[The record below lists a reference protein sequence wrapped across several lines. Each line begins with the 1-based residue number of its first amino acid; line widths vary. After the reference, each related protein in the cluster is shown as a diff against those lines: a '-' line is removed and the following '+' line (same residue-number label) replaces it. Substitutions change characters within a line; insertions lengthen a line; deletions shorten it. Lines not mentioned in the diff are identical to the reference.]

1 MGDKS
6 NKLVLLDTHA
16 ILHRAYHAMPGF
28 TSSKGEPTG
37 ALYGL
42 SLMVLSI
49 IKELKPDYIVAAF
62 DMAEP
67 TFRDELYKE
76 YKGKRQKIEDDLAYQ
91 LNRAKDLLTA
101 FDIPILEKAGF
112 EADDVLGTIVEQTKK
127 DKSLEII
134 VASGDMDTMSLLAD
148 KRVKVYTLK
157 TGIKDTV
164 LYDAKAA
171 EARWGIKP
179 EFIPDYKA
187 LRGDPS
193 DNIIGVAGIGE
204 KTATELIQ
212 KFGTIED
219 IYKTLK
225 KNRQKF
231 LDAGIKERI
240 VKLLEEN
247 EDEVRFSL
255 VLATIR
261 TDAPINFEIKNGGW
275 HLDEEK
281 VKKMFEELGFKSLIP
296 RIQNGEAVPP
306 PKGGTTAG
314 TAVEPPGTNGSIAD
328 PETEYKIRLAN
339 WLLDSNETNPSGEGD
354 LKELEKELEAKGLTK
369 IYKEFE
375 LPLIDI
381 LRRAEEKGI
390 KVDNARLAELA
401 DKYHRKQKI
410 LKLEIWKHAGE
421 EFNINSPK
429 QIGEVLFGKLG
440 IGGSKMKKTST
451 GQVSTN
457 AHELEKLKGE
467 HPAIDSLLAYREVSK
482 LLSTYIDAFPELLGK
497 DERLHTHF
505 VQWGSATGRLA
516 SRDPNMQNIPIKT
529 EQGKAIREIFVAD
542 KGNVLGSFDYSQ
554 IDLRCLA
561 ILSKDEKLIEFFKS
575 GGDIHADVAAA
586 LFKVP
591 KDKVDKEQRRR
602 AKVINFGIIY
612 GMGVLALK
620 ANLNSS
626 RVEAEDFLKR
636 YFETFPGVTKYL
648 EQIKKEARE
657 KGYTETY
664 YGRRRY
670 YPDIKSGPEYMQK
683 AAERQ
688 ASNAPIQ
695 GTTADIIKLAMIEV
709 DKLIEKNNWRGKV
722 DLLLQIHDELIY
734 EIAEDVADEAKVVIS
749 SAMQQVAPNDFVP
762 FPVKSTL
769 GSSWGDL

>member
-1 MGDKS
+1 M
-6 NKLVLLDTHA
+6 
-16 ILHRAYHAMPGF
+16 
-28 TSSKGEPTG
+28 
-37 ALYGL
+37 
-42 SLMVLSI
+42 
-49 IKELKPDYIVAAF
+49 
-62 DMAEP
+62 
-67 TFRDELYKE
+67 
-76 YKGKRQKIEDDLAYQ
+76 
-91 LNRAKDLLTA
+91 
-101 FDIPILEKAGF
+101 
-112 EADDVLGTIVEQTKK
+112 
-127 DKSLEII
+127 
-134 VASGDMDTMSLLAD
+134 
-148 KRVKVYTLK
+148 
-157 TGIKDTV
+157 
-164 LYDAKAA
+164 
-171 EARWGIKP
+171 
-179 EFIPDYKA
+179 
-187 LRGDPS
+187 
-193 DNIIGVAGIGE
+193 
-204 KTATELIQ
+204 
-212 KFGTIED
+212 
-219 IYKTLK
+219 
-225 KNRQKF
+225 
-231 LDAGIKERI
+231 
-240 VKLLEEN
+240 
-247 EDEVRFSL
+247 
-255 VLATIR
+255 
-261 TDAPINFEIKNGGW
+261 
-275 HLDEEK
+275 
-281 VKKMFEELGFKSLIP
+281 
-296 RIQNGEAVPP
+296 
-306 PKGGTTAG
+306 
-314 TAVEPPGTNGSIAD
+314 
-328 PETEYKIRLAN
+328 AN
-339 WLLDSNETNPSGEGD
+339 WLLDSNETNASGEGD
-354 LKELEKELEAKGLTK
+354 LDGLEKELEAKGLTK

-429 QIGEVLFGKLG
+429 QIGEVLFGRLG
-440 IGGSKMKKTST
+440 IGGSKMKRTST

-467 HPAIDSLLAYREVSK
+467 HPAID
-482 LLSTYIDAFPELLGK
+482 AFPEWLGK
-497 DERLHTHF
+497 DGRLHPHF

-542 KGNVLGSFDYSQ
+542 KGFVLGSFDYSQ

-575 GGDIHADVAAA
+575 GGDIHADVAAD

-626 RVEAEDFLKR
+626 RAEAEEFLKT
-636 YFETFPGVTKYL
+636 YFETFPGVTAYL
-648 EQIKKEARE
+648 EKIKKEARE

-734 EIAEDVADEAKVVIS
+734 EIDKSVADQAKAVIA